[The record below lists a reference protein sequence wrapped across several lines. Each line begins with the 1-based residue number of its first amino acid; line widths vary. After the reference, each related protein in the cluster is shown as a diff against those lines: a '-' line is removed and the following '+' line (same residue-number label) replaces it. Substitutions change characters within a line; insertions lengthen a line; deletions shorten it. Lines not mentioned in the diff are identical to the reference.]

1 MIGLGPGMSA
11 RLQRNG
17 IFRSRRGP
25 LARRGRSEWIAKLG
39 LEKIRADKKPTSREE
54 VAA

>member
-1 MIGLGPGMSA
+1 MSA
-11 RLQRNG
+11 SCSETAFFDRG
-17 IFRSRRGP
+17 RGP